1 MTEKEKLV
9 KISVKLAGLSE
20 QIIAL
25 QRMVEEMYIEDAEE
39 EEGNDE

>member
-9 KISVKLAGLSE
+9 KISVKLADLSE

-25 QRMVEEMYIEDAEE
+25 QRMVEEMYIDDAEN

>member
-9 KISVKLAGLSE
+9 KISVKLAALSE